1 MRWRLVAWV
10 TGVLL
15 LVCAVIFAVIYVQS
29 SRQLRS
35 QIDTDVAGDAS
46 QVSQAVQAM
55 RADSPTEL
63 ASAIDRYVRAQ
74 PFTGTSSLLFA
85 VVPGH
90 GTVSNHPELFG
101 GARPEAGETLGD
113 QQRENIEGAAL
124 LRGPLGLST
133 RRAPDLGEV
142 RMDERV
148 VSVGGM
154 RVRVGAG
161 EPLIV
166 VTRAE
171 RSIARS
177 FLIAGAIAV
186 LLALIA
192 SYLAGVWVS
201 RPLRR
206 MARVAARVDDG
217 DLHPRMR
224 PPSNASEEIRV
235 LAETFNHMLDRLESA
250 FTSQRDFLADASHEL
265 RTPLTVIA
273 GQIEVLAADSHPSAA
288 EVRRVQQLVSAEIAR
303 TSRLVDDMLLLSRAE
318 QADFLQR
325 REVELGGFVTDLW
338 AGMTTGPQRRFEL
351 SEVPPVTAVVD
362 PDRLAQAL
370 RNLIRNAIEHTA
382 APAGLVRLEVST
394 LSSGSI
400 RFTVLD
406 DGPGIEPEHL
416 ERVFER
422 FHRTDRARNRAAG
435 GAGLGL
441 AIAQAV
447 AHAHGGCVRASTAPW
462 GGAKLQLDVPRGRS
476 GIPAESS
483 AVQRA
488 EPASAEIAKT

>member
-1 MRWRLVAWV
+1 MAWV

-15 LVCAVIFAVIYVQS
+15 LVCAVIFAVIYDQTT
-29 SRQLRS
+29 RQLRS
-35 QIDTDVAGDAS
+35 QIDTDVAGDVS
-46 QVSQAVQAM
+46 QLSQAV
-55 RADSPTEL
+55 RAIGTDSPAQL
-63 ASAIDRYVRAQ
+63 ANSIDRYVRAQ

-101 GARPEAGETLGD
+101 GRRPDTGETASD
-113 QQRENIEGAAL
+113 QRHENTESAAL
-124 LRGPLGLST
+124 LQGPLGLST
-133 RRAPDLGEV
+133 RRAPDIGEV
-142 RMDERV
+142 RVDERV
-148 VSVGGM
+148 VSVGGV

-166 VTRAE
+166 VTRAQ

-186 LLALIA
+186 VLALLA
-192 SYLAGVWVS
+192 SYLAGASVT

-206 MARVAARVDDG
+206 MARVATRVNDG

-235 LAETFNHMLDRLESA
+235 LAESFNHMLDRLESA
-250 FTSQRDFLADASHEL
+250 FTSQREFLADASHEL

-273 GQIEVLAADSHPSAA
+273 GQIEVLAADPHPSPE
-288 EVRRVQQLVSAEIAR
+288 EVRRVQELISAEVAR
-303 TSRLVDDMLLLSRAE
+303 SSRLVDDMLLLSRAE

-325 REVELGGFVTDLW
+325 REIELGGFVTDLW
-338 AGMTTGPQRRFEL
+338 AGMTTRPRRRFEL
-351 SEVPPVTAVVD
+351 SEVPDITAVVD

-370 RNLIRNAIEHTA
+370 RNLIRNAVEHTA
-382 APAGLVRLEVST
+382 APAGLVRLEVA
-394 LSSGSI
+394 LVPRGMI

-406 DGPGIEPEHL
+406 DGPGIAPEQQ

-422 FHRTDRARNRAAG
+422 FHRTDRARDRAGG

-441 AIAQAV
+441 AIVQAI
-447 AHAHGGCVRASTAPW
+447 AHAHGGLVRASTAPW
-462 GGAKLQLDVPRGRS
+462 GGARFELEVPQGRPAKLADLHPPDRVATPATGRL
-476 GIPAESS
+476 
-483 AVQRA
+483 
-488 EPASAEIAKT
+488 T

>member
-1 MRWRLVAWV
+1 MAWV

-15 LVCAVIFAVIYVQS
+15 LVCAVMLAVIYVQS
-29 SRQLRS
+29 ARQLRS
-35 QIDTDVAGDAS
+35 QIDADVAGDVS
-46 QVSQAVQAM
+46 QLSQAV
-55 RADSPTEL
+55 RSLNADSPTQL

-74 PFTGTSSLLFA
+74 PSTGTSSLLFA
-85 VVPGH
+85 VVQGH
-90 GTVSNHPELFG
+90 RTVSNHPELFG
-101 GARPEAGETLGD
+101 GARAEPGETAGE
-113 QQRENIEGAAL
+113 QQRENAEGAAL
-124 LRGPLGLST
+124 LQGPLGLST

-148 VSVGGM
+148 VSVGGLP
-154 RVRVGAG
+154 VRVGAG

-171 RSIARS
+171 RSIAKS

-186 LLALIA
+186 VLALIA

-224 PPSNASEEIRV
+224 PSSNASEEIRV
-235 LAETFNHMLDRLESA
+235 LAESFNHMLDRLESA

-273 GQIEVLAADSHPSAA
+273 GQIEVLAADPHPSPD

-351 SEVPPVTAVVD
+351 SEIPAVTAVVD

-382 APAGLVRLEVST
+382 APAGLIRLEVAT
-394 LSSGSI
+394 LPSGSI

-422 FHRTDRARNRAAG
+422 FHRTDRARDRAAG

-441 AIAQAV
+441 AIAQAI
-447 AHAHGGCVRASTAPW
+447 AHAHGGRVRASTAPW
-462 GGAKLQLDVPRGRS
+462 GGAKLQLDVPRGR
-476 GIPAESS
+476 PDSS
-483 AVQRA
+483 ADSSAARQT
-488 EPASAEIAKT
+488 EPAPAEIAKT

>member
-1 MRWRLVAWV
+1 VAWV

-15 LVCAVIFAVIYVQS
+15 LVCAVIFAVIYEQS
-29 SRQLRS
+29 TRQLRS
-35 QIDTDVAGDAS
+35 QIDTDVAGDVS
-46 QVSQAVQAM
+46 QLSQAV
-55 RADSPTEL
+55 RALKTDSPTRL

-101 GARPEAGETLGD
+101 GTRPEAGETPAE
-113 QQRENIEGAAL
+113 QQRENAEGAAL

-142 RMDERV
+142 RIDERL
-148 VSVGGM
+148 VSVGGLP
-154 RVRVGAG
+154 VLVGAG

-171 RSIARS
+171 RSIAKS
-177 FLIAGAIAV
+177 LLIAGAIAV
-186 LLALIA
+186 VLALIA
-192 SYLAGVWVS
+192 SYLAGAWVS

-217 DLHPRMR
+217 DLQPRMR

-273 GQIEVLAADSHPSAA
+273 GQIEVLAADPHPSHD

-325 REVELGGFVTDLW
+325 REIELGGFVTDLW
-338 AGMTTGPQRRFEL
+338 AGMITGPQRRFEL
-351 SEVPPVTAVVD
+351 SEIPAVTVMVD

-382 APAGLVRLEVST
+382 APAGLIRLEVAT
-394 LSSGSI
+394 LPSGSI

-422 FHRTDRARNRAAG
+422 FHRTDRSRGRAAG

-441 AIAQAV
+441 AIAQAI
-447 AHAHGGCVRASTAPW
+447 AHAHGGRVRASTAPW
-462 GGAKLQLDVPRGRS
+462 GGAKLQLDVPHGRTGAPVDS
-476 GIPAESS
+476 SAGQQPEPAPAE
-483 AVQRA
+483 V
-488 EPASAEIAKT
+488 AKT

>member
-1 MRWRLVAWV
+1 MAWV

-15 LVCAVIFAVIYVQS
+15 LVCAVIFGVIYVQS
-29 SRQLRS
+29 TRQLRA

-46 QVSQAVQAM
+46 QLSEAVRGM
-55 RADSPTEL
+55 RTGSTAGL
-63 ASAIDRYVRAQ
+63 ASAIGRYVRAQ

-101 GARPEAGETLGD
+101 GARPESGETADD
-113 QQRENIEGAAL
+113 QQRENAEGAAL
-124 LRGPLGLST
+124 LAGPLGLSS

-142 RMDERV
+142 RMDERI

-154 RVRVGAG
+154 TVRVGAG

-171 RSIARS
+171 RSIAKS

-186 LLALIA
+186 VLALIA

-206 MARVAARVDDG
+206 MARVAAKVDDG

-224 PPSNASEEIRV
+224 PPSNASREIRV
-235 LAETFNHMLDRLESA
+235 LAESFNHMLDRLESA

-273 GQIEVLAADSHPSAA
+273 GQIEVLAADPDPSPAD
-288 EVRRVQQLVSAEIAR
+288 VRRVQQLISAEVAR

-325 REVELGGFVTDLW
+325 REVELAGFVTDLW
-338 AGMTTGPQRRFEL
+338 AGMTTGPRRRFEL
-351 SEVPPVTAVVD
+351 SEVPAITVLVD

-394 LSSGSI
+394 LPSKSI

-406 DGPGIEPEHL
+406 DGPGIEPEQL

-441 AIAQAV
+441 AIAQAI
-447 AHAHGGCVRASTAPW
+447 AHAHGGQVRASTAPW
-462 GGAKLQLDVPRGRS
+462 GGAKLQLDVPRGRVEIPS
-476 GIPAESS
+476 GSPNG
-483 AVQRA
+483 QPT
-488 EPASAEIAKT
+488 EPAPVAHGR

>member
-1 MRWRLVAWV
+1 VAWV

-15 LVCAVIFAVIYVQS
+15 LVCAVIFAVIYEQS

-35 QIDTDVAGDAS
+35 QIDTDVTGDVS
-46 QVSQAVQAM
+46 QLSQAV
-55 RADSPTEL
+55 RSLKTDSPTQL

-101 GARPEAGETLGD
+101 GARPEPGETSGE
-113 QQRENIEGAAL
+113 QQSENAEGAAL
-124 LRGPLGLST
+124 LQGPLGLTT

-142 RMDERV
+142 RMDERR
-148 VSVGGM
+148 VSVGGLP
-154 RVRVGAG
+154 VRVGAG

-166 VTRAE
+166 VARAE
-171 RSIARS
+171 RSIAKS

-186 LLALIA
+186 VLALIA

-235 LAETFNHMLDRLESA
+235 LSESFNHMLDRIESA
-250 FTSQRDFLADASHEL
+250 FASQRDFLADASHEL

-273 GQIEVLAADSHPSAA
+273 GQVEVLATDPQPSPD

-318 QADFLQR
+318 QRDFLQR
-325 REVELGGFVTDLW
+325 RDIELAGFVTDLW
-338 AGMTTGPQRRFEL
+338 AGMTAGPRRRFEL
-351 SEVPPVTAVVD
+351 SKIPPVTVVVD

-370 RNLIRNAIEHTA
+370 RNLIRNSIEHTA
-382 APAGLVRLEVST
+382 APAGLIRLEVST
-394 LSSGSI
+394 LPSGLI

-422 FHRTDRARNRAAG
+422 FHRTDRARDRATG

-441 AIAQAV
+441 AIAQAI
-447 AHAHGGCVRASTAPW
+447 AHAHGGRVRASATPW
-462 GGAKLQLDVPRGRS
+462 GGAKLQLDVPRGR
-476 GIPAESS
+476 PDTPTDTS
-483 AVQRA
+483 AQQT
-488 EPASAEIAKT
+488 EPAPAEIAKR